1 MAIAKKKKACTILFI
16 LQFIGEAVLALS
28 LIASDM
34 IPANYLIMAISVE
47 IIMLVVT
54 WELYFLRADESNEK
68 GLAIRR
74 GIAAIISI
82 VVFIVSLVGYTALD
96 KVTDTLKEITS
107 KNTVTTV
114 VGVYVRADDPAKS
127 IKDAASYDFGYST
140 AFDEE
145 NIQTT
150 LKKIKKEIGKTPKTE
165 EYEDSMEMVDAL
177 YGGDVDAIVLSE
189 SYATII
195 ESQEGYESFVEDTK
209 LIYDYQIVTKANT
222 NNKTSGDLSKFVI
235 YLSGSDTRSKT
246 LDVSRSDVNIL
257 MAVNTNTKE
266 ILLINTPRDY
276 YIPISVS
283 SSGKRD
289 KLTHCGIYGI
299 NCSIDTL
306 SALYSQN
313 VDYYAQINFTGFET
327 LVDAIGGITVNSDK
341 AFTTFDGHSFSVG
354 ENNLNGAQALA
365 FARDRK
371 HQASGDNG
379 RGQNQMKVITAIIK
393 KLSAGTILSNYSD
406 ILESMQGMFVTDM
419 STKDINSLVKMQLS
433 DMASWNIHS
442 YAVTGSDGS
451 STTYSIPRAK
461 AYVMYP
467 NEQTVDQA
475 SELMQR
481 VLAGDKLTDA
491 DVKKAK

>member
-96 KVTDTLKEITS
+96 KVADTLKEITS

-145 NIQTT
+145 NVQTT

-177 YGGDVDAIVLSE
+177 YGGDIDAIVLNE
-189 SYATII
+189 SYASII
-195 ESQEGYESFVEDTK
+195 QDQEEYESFNEDTK
-209 LIYDYQIVTKANT
+209 LIYEYQIVTKAN
-222 NNKTSGDLSKFVI
+222 NKKTSGDLSKFVI
-235 YLSGSDTRSKT
+235 YLSGSDTRSKM

-257 MAVNTNTKE
+257 MVVNTETKE
-266 ILLINTPRDY
+266 ILLVNTPRDY
-276 YIPISVS
+276 YVPISVS

-299 NCSIDTL
+299 DCSMDTL
-306 SALYSQN
+306 SALYGQDI
-313 VDYYAQINFTGFET
+313 DYYAQINFTGFET
-327 LVDAIGGITVNSDK
+327 LIDSIGGVTVNADS
-341 AFTTFDGHSFSVG
+341 SFSNKKVTIQKG
-354 ENNLNGAQALA
+354 ENHLNGSQALA
-365 FARDRK
+365 FARDRH
-371 HQASGDNG
+371 HQKDGDNG
-379 RGQNQMKVITAIIK
+379 RGRNQMKLITAVVNK
-393 KLSAGTILSNYSD
+393 MSAGTVLANYSD
-406 ILESMQGMFVTDM
+406 ILKSLQGMFVTDM
-419 STKDINSLVKMQLS
+419 SSSDINTLIKMQLS

-442 YAVTGSDGS
+442 YAVTGYDAS
-451 STTYSIPRAK
+451 STTYSMPKFR
-461 AYVMYP
+461 AYVMKP
-467 NEQTVDQA
+467 NQQTVDQA

>member
-1 MAIAKKKKACTILFI
+1 MAIAKKKPVCVILFI
-16 LQFIGEAVLALS
+16 LQLVGEALLALS
-28 LIASDM
+28 LISSNM
-34 IPANYLIMAISVE
+34 LPANYLIIAICAE
-47 IIMLVVT
+47 IIMLVIT
-54 WELYFLRADESNEK
+54 WELYFLRADESSEK
-68 GLAIRR
+68 GLEVRR
-74 GIAAIISI
+74 VIAAVISI
-82 VVFIVSLVGYTALD
+82 LVFIVSFVGYTALD
-96 KVTDTLKEITS
+96 KVTDTLREITS

-114 VGVYVRADDPAKS
+114 VGVYVRADDPAEK
-127 IKDAASYDFGYST
+127 IKDAAGYDFGYST

-145 NIQTT
+145 NIQAT
-150 LKKIKKEIGKTPKTE
+150 LKKIKKEIGRTPDAE
-165 EYEDSMEMVDAL
+165 SYEDAMEMVDAL

-195 ESQEGYESFVEDTK
+195 ESQEGYENFDEDTK
-209 LIYDYQIVTKANT
+209 LIYEYQIVTKAN
-222 NNKTSGDLSKFVI
+222 NSNSKKASGDLSKFVI

-246 LDVSRSDVNIL
+246 LDVGRSDVNIL
-257 MAVNTNTKE
+257 MVANTETKE

-276 YIPISVS
+276 YVPISVS
-283 SSGKRD
+283 SSGTRD
-289 KLTHCGIYGI
+289 KLTHCGIYGVD
-299 NCSIDTL
+299 CSMDTL
-306 SALYSQN
+306 SALYGQN
-313 VDYYAQINFTGFET
+313 VDYYAQVNFTGFET
-327 LVDAIGGITVNSDK
+327 LVDAIGGITVTSDK

-371 HQASGDNG
+371 HQSGGDNG
-379 RGQNQMKVITAIIK
+379 RGRNQMKVITAIIN
-393 KLSAGTILSNYSD
+393 KLSAGTIITNYSD

-467 NEQTVDQA
+467 NEQTVDKA

-481 VLAGDKLTDA
+481 VLSGDTLTDA
-491 DVKKAK
+491 DVEN